1 MPIHQAQVA
10 TIPCRVSDPR
20 ASVTLVKMPSK
31 RMTIGDDLT
40 YDPRTGFRILYPN
53 YIYSDMFQCVAT
65 LGNKTVNPL
74 VVILSY
80 KGTCFCSQMV
90 IVTTSYV
97 EFHDGC

>member
-20 ASVTLVKMPSK
+20 ASVKLVKFPSK

-53 YIYSDMFQCVAT
+53 YVYSGMFECMAT
-65 LGNKTVNPL
+65 LGNKTVPPL
-74 VVILSY
+74 SVILYY
-80 KGTCFCSQMV
+80 KGTWFPLHM
-90 IVTTSYV
+90 
-97 EFHDGC
+97 